1 MAIRTYKTYSQSFS
15 GDTPTLSDYNAFLE
29 KISNDITS
37 SKCGALL
44 IERIKYDSEEFNHY
58 PYHAQS
64 KLDSTNELYAGSS
77 YVSGC
82 GKSVS
87 DIFVFGFSDEKWCIG
102 LNILKNDKGT
112 FIQMLPIIPLKI
124 CNIIKNN
131 WASLGANKTTPFLT
145 QSLFDCL
152 GASATDTTDQTAA
165 YNRCIR
171 TLNVS
176 NGTISKDCI
185 YTDGVKSL
193 FMTFETSQSQVSYD
207 FGFNVNSLY
216 IRMPPSGSN
225 YLCFCPLTQEIFPYI
240 TNSNLSSYRSRS
252 DLAKATCNSYISE
265 FMLFY
270 TLNQRALSYN
280 SSYNEVQNAYNN
292 CMFFN
297 FAARLYSEN
306 SNGGGSYSK
315 LYDANPQKQTYRLAF
330 FAPLLSANNVA
341 LSPLCDAHSTN
352 LINGYLALINSS
364 TNDTFQSGHIY
375 NISNNYYMSLYT
387 GNHTVLVE
395 V

>member
-1 MAIRTYKTYSQSFS
+1 MTIRTYKTYSQSFS
-15 GDTPTLSDYNAFLE
+15 GDAPSLSDYNAFLE
-29 KISNDITS
+29 KISTDITS
-37 SKCGALL
+37 SKCGVSL
-44 IERIKYDSEEFNHY
+44 IERIRYGSEEFNHY

-64 KLDSTNELYAGSS
+64 KLDSSNELYAGSS

-87 DIFVFGFSDEKWCIG
+87 DIFVFGFSDDKWCIG
-102 LNILKNDKGT
+102 LNILKNNTGT

-124 CNIIKNN
+124 CNVIKTN

-152 GASATDTTDQTAA
+152 EVTATATDRTAA

-171 TLNVS
+171 AL
-176 NGTISKDCI
+176 TIGGGAISINCI

-207 FGFNVNSLY
+207 FGFNRNSLY
-216 IRMPPSGSN
+216 IRMPPNGSN

-240 TNSNLSSYRSRS
+240 TNSNLSSYKYWS
-252 DLAKATCNSYISE
+252 DVAKATANSYVSE

-270 TLNQRALSYN
+270 NWRQTNLSY
-280 SSYNEVQNAYNN
+280 SSGNAVQSAFNN

-297 FAARLYSEN
+297 FASRLYTDGAN
-306 SNGGGSYSK
+306 SGGSYSK
-315 LYDANPQKQTYRLAF
+315 LEISNPQTQNYKNPF
-330 FAPLLSANNVA
+330 FAPLVSSNSVA
-341 LSPLCDAHSTN
+341 LLPLCDAHSAT

-375 NISNNYYMSLYT
+375 NVSNNYYMSLYT
-387 GNHTVLVE
+387 GNHTVMVE

>member
-1 MAIRTYKTYSQSFS
+1 MAIRTYKTYTQSFS
-15 GDTPTLSDYNAFLE
+15 GDTPTLSDYNSFLE

-37 SKCGALL
+37 SKCGVLL

-64 KLDSTNELYAGSS
+64 KVDGTNELYAGSS

-131 WASLGANKTTPFLT
+131 WSSLGANKTTPFLT

-152 GASATDTTDQTAA
+152 GSTATETDQTAA

-185 YTDGVKSL
+185 YTNGTKSL

-207 FGFNVNSLY
+207 FGFNKNSLY
-216 IRMPPSGSN
+216 IRMPPNGSN

-240 TNSNLSSYRSRS
+240 TQSDLSLYRSRS
-252 DLAKATCNSYISE
+252 DLAIATCNSYISE

-270 TLNQRALSYN
+270 TLNQRTLSYN
-280 SSYNEVQNAYNN
+280 TSYNEVQNAYNN

-306 SNGGGSYSK
+306 SSGGGSYSK
-315 LYDANPQKQTYRLAF
+315 LYDSNPQKQAYKLAF
-330 FAPLLSANNVA
+330 FAPLLSANSVA
-341 LSPLCDAHSTN
+341 LSPLCDAHSAT

-387 GNHTVLVE
+387 GNHTVFVE